1 MVNVIQ
7 KDWYIYVTEWPSS
20 SPGKSWAVPV
30 PTRYKIPVPSQ
41 LAELPSG
48 INVYRYLLVCFA
60 E

>member
-7 KDWYIYVTEWPSS
+7 KDWYIYVTKWPSS

-48 INVYRYLLVCFA
+48 INVYLLVCFA